1 MTTRR
6 GVAIGCG
13 GILGFAW
20 TAVALDAIERALGW
34 DLRTAE
40 VLVGTSAGAELV
52 AALGSGRTPAD
63 LLSALDGAPGADLVL
78 ARHVSVDPGKIPPLP
93 GLGFPGLGLIGAGV
107 RGGSAYTALAG
118 FLPRGRGDA
127 SWLREYGSALAPNG
141 WVDHPNTWLVAADAA
156 TGKRVAFGA
165 NPPFHAGATADD
177 IGANAATVSGGA
189 VVESPVAATDI
200 PVVDLGEAI
209 AASWAIP
216 GWFPP
221 VRIGGHSYVDGGAVS
236 SVSADLLVPL
246 GLDEVVIVAPMTSEG
261 GAPATGLNRV
271 ERLLRAQ
278 MTRGLDREVALLR
291 AAGTR
296 VIRVEPGPEDL
307 AAMGPNF
314 MDFARRASTLAT
326 ARRTAPRR
334 VAAAIRVSNQG
345 VNR

>member
-13 GILGFAW
+13 GTLGFAW
-20 TAVALDAIERALGW
+20 TAVALDAVERALGW

-52 AALGSGRTPAD
+52 GALGSGRSPAD
-63 LLSALDGAPGADLVL
+63 LLAALDGAPGADPVL

-93 GLGFPGLGLIGAGV
+93 GIGLPGLGLIGAGV
-107 RGGSAYTALAG
+107 RAVSAYTALAG

-127 SWLREYGSALAPNG
+127 SWLREYGAAIAPNG

-165 NPPFHAGATADD
+165 NPPLHAGATADD
-177 IGANAATVSGGA
+177 IGAKAATAGGGA
-189 VVESPVAATDI
+189 VVGSPAPGTPA
-200 PVVDLGEAI
+200 VDLGEAI

-221 VRIGGHSYVDGGAVS
+221 VRIGGRGYLDGGAVS
-236 SVSADLLVPL
+236 SVSADLLVSL
-246 GLDEVVIVAPMTSEG
+246 ALDEVVIVAPMTSEG

-296 VIRVEPGPEDL
+296 VIRVEPGQEDL

-334 VAAAIRVSNQG
+334 VAAAIRVSNEG
-345 VNR
+345 ENR